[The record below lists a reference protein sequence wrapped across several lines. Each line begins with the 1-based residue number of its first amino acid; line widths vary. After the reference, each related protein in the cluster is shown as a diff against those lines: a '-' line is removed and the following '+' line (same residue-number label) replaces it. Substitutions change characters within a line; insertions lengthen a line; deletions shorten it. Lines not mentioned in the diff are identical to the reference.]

1 MIPRIPHR
9 LVAAGG
15 REHDGSVYTHIN
27 CAHNQDYI
35 ATGRSKRIR
44 GAVTHTDKALS
55 VCMCA
60 E

>member
-15 REHDGSVYTHIN
+15 REHGGSVYIN
-27 CAHNQDYI
+27 YAHNQDYI
-35 ATGRSKRIR
+35 ATGRSKRTR
-44 GAVTHTDKALS
+44 GAATHTDKALS